1 MGNIIKTQKQLTG
14 LEEFLPTARDVGT
27 QYICSDSGK
36 FFIYDKDRV
45 PVEVGAGG
53 GTGVPYT
60 GAIADLDLGNHNIT
74 VQTVQLSG
82 GAGAEGTLS
91 WNTDEATMDLQSG
104 GVTYQIGQEIAPLVR
119 NSTGTTIANGT
130 PVRFSGTLG
139 ASGRVLV
146 SPAIADGT
154 IPSSYILG
162 VTTEEILNGDDGHVT
177 WFGKVRGIDTTGT
190 PYGQVWN
197 DGDIVYVSENTA
209 GWLTNV
215 KPQAPNLQIFIG
227 VVINSHASNGTL
239 FTRPSWRSS
248 LEDLDDVNGTP
259 LTTTGQILVWDND
272 LGVFD
277 FTSNISDIPNMK
289 SYTTALRPAHV
300 SGLTIIDSTLG
311 HPIYSDG
318 TNWRDFTGAIPY
330 TATVFFS
337 EDFESGLNS
346 WSLVTDPSAGVYTN
360 QDVTLAGAVAT
371 KYNQTYAELSF
382 RGRISSL
389 GVIDDSYFDYKTYS
403 YDAGGGT
410 WYIVIGDFNN
420 GDWIVR
426 ESSVDPSSFA
436 NGTDL
441 GVSLDSEQV
450 AAFSASRDGE
460 NAPFPAGLV
469 SGYSGGT
476 FTATNSWEIGSALSN
491 GGTSSVYISEDEGTS
506 SSYDNTIP
514 TVAHAYKEFTVP
526 AESTGTITLDFDWKC
541 LGETT
546 YDFVRVFVAPT
557 GIVTPTGGSE
567 IGSQYN
573 VVSST
578 GKYSN
583 SDSWTSVSEDITSLV
598 SAGST
603 YKLIIQWK
611 NDNVGGSGDVAIDN
625 VSIFY

>member
-1 MGNIIKTQKQLTG
+1 MPIEQRSNSTSRSSFDPTDETINNAVSTIENRDLESIIDSNTNK
-14 LEEFLPTARDVGT
+14 EELDTAIAGV
-27 QYICSDSGK
+27 
-36 FFIYDKDRV
+36 
-45 PVEVGAGG
+45 GG
-53 GTGVPYT
+53 GGVEFAT
-60 GAIADLDLGNHNIT
+60 DAEALSGLLLDRAINPVGLKYVIDNIT
-74 VQTVQLSG
+74 VV
-82 GAGAEGTLS
+82 
-91 WNTDEATMDLQSG
+91 D
-104 GVTYQIGQEIAPLVR
+104 GVDGIDGID
-119 NSTGTTIANGT
+119 G
-130 PVRFSGTLG
+130 
-139 ASGRVLV
+139 
-146 SPAIADGT
+146 ADGADG
-154 IPSSYILG
+154 SS
-162 VTTEEILNGDDGHVT
+162 TM
-177 WFGKVRGIDTTGT
+177 
-190 PYGQVWN
+190 
-197 DGDIVYVSENTA
+197 S
-209 GWLTNV
+209 
-215 KPQAPNLQIFIG
+215 
-227 VVINSHASNGTL
+227 
-239 FTRPSWRSS
+239 
-248 LEDLDDVNGTP
+248 
-259 LTTTGQILVWDND
+259 
-272 LGVFD
+272 
-277 FTSNISDIPNMK
+277 
-289 SYTTALRPAHV
+289 SYTTGSRPAHV

-311 HPIYSDG
+311 YPIYSDG

-346 WSLVTDPSAGVYTN
+346 WNLVADPSAGVYTN

-410 WYIVIGDFNN
+410 WYIVINNFNN

-441 GVSLDSEQV
+441 GISLDSEQV
-450 AAFSASRDGE
+450 AAFSVSRDGE

-526 AESTGTITLDFDWKC
+526 AESTGTITLNFDWKC

-557 GIVTPTGGSE
+557 GTVTPTGGSE
-567 IGSQYN
+567 VGFQYN

-578 GKYSN
+578 GRYSN
-583 SDSWTSVSEDITSLV
+583 SDSWTSASEDITSLV
-598 SAGST
+598 SVGST

-611 NDNVGGSGDVAIDN
+611 NDNVGGSGDVAVDN
-625 VSIFY
+625 ISIFY